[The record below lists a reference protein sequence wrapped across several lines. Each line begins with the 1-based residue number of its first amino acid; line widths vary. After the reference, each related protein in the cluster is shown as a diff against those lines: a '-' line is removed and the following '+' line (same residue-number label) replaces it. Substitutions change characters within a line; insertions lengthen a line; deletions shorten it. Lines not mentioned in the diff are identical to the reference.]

1 MKKIKYY
8 KLKKLKKN
16 FKPMYKKWMKNDKV

>member
-8 KLKKLKKN
+8 KLKKFKKN